1 MAKYQEILAETEIDG
16 VKIQI
21 TKNSTW
27 FSRNSVVIFFVLCI
41 CAGLYQKGCRVEVL
55 PVEEAEKKYNVKLK

>member
-21 TKNSTW
+21 IKNSTW
-27 FSRNSVVIFFVLCI
+27 FSRNYVVIFFVLCI
-41 CAGLYQKGCRVEVL
+41 CGLYKKGCRVEIL